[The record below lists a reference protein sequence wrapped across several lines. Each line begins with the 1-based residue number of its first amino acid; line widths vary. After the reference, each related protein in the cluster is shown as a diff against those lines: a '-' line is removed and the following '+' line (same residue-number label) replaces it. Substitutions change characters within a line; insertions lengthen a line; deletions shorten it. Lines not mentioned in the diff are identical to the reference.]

1 MRHARDNKSVVYIN
15 NLVNHN
21 AHSMLATDIIA
32 PNFTSPFNK
41 DGHEL
46 IFDSAVIVKE
56 I

>member
-1 MRHARDNKSVVYIN
+1 MRHARDNQSVVDIDN
-15 NLVNHN
+15 FVNHN

-41 DGHEL
+41 DRHKL
-46 IFDSAVIVKE
+46 IFDIAMIVKE